1 MRHIIDKIE
10 LNGNEIILTNPSQEP
25 IRVMEVGEDLVIS
38 DDTGLNYIVI
48 NSKTFVGALK
58 ALTAKGERDRLNAKG
73 RN

>member
-25 IRVMEVGEDLVIS
+25 ISVMEVGEDLVIS
-38 DDTGLNYIVI
+38 TDTGLNYIVI

-58 ALTAKGERDRLNAKG
+58 ALTAKGERDRLNAKD